1 MWCGQKCKGGNEI
14 TKCFIN
20 VNLGEFFF
28 FIAYKCV
35 LYMHVERV
43 SVPKLQSILQQI
55 HMRRLGDIGAQL
67 DDRKK
72 ERVQI
77 LTLCPQALWEHTN
90 TESQC
95 QIMKT

>member
-1 MWCGQKCKGGNEI
+1 
-14 TKCFIN
+14 
-20 VNLGEFFF
+20 
-28 FIAYKCV
+28 
-35 LYMHVERV
+35 MHVERV

-95 QIMKT
+95 QIMKTWQRMQTGGVKDCTLCALA